1 MRKLFV
7 ASFLYL
13 LLGLASG
20 LFYREFTKINGFT
33 AADDFTQLSVVHT
46 HLLTLGVIVLLIVM
60 LLEKAF
66 ELSKSRAFGWF
77 FWIYNLGL
85 VVTAVGMAVNGVLTI
100 LGIET
105 SKALAGVSGSG
116 HMLLT
121 AGLLLL
127 FVALGRRLKATTAAG
142 VEPASAIPSS
152 STAASAAS

>member
-1 MRKLFV
+1 MRKLFL

-46 HLLTLGVIVLLIVM
+46 HLLTLGVVVLLIVL

-66 ELSKSRAFGWF
+66 GLSESRAFAWF
-77 FWIYNLGL
+77 FWVYNLGL
-85 VVTAVGMAVNGVLTI
+85 VVTAAGLTVNGMLTI

-105 SKALAGVSGSG
+105 SKALAGISGSG

-127 FVALGRRLKATTAAG
+127 FFALGRRLQATTA
-142 VEPASAIPSS
+142 PAVAPDPV
-152 STAASAAS
+152 AD